1 MAEKLKINTDGAS
14 KGNPGRASIG
24 VTIKDEKGKLLKN
37 ISQSI
42 GHATN
47 NEAEYQA
54 IIIALKEA
62 KKLGAS
68 SIELLS
74 DSELVVH
81 QINGRYRVKKT
92 NLRPLY
98 LEVAALAQSFEAFCI
113 RHIPRSLN
121 AQADRLANLAFE

>member
-24 VTIKDEKGKLLKN
+24 VTIKDEKGKLLKS

-68 SIELLS
+68 SVELLS

-81 QINGRYRVKKT
+81 QINGRYRVKKA

-98 LEVAALAQSFEAFCI
+98 LEVAALAQSFEAFRI